1 MLNITAR
8 VLLIYILLLTAMRI
22 MGKREIGQLS
32 NLDFVVS
39 IVVAELA
46 TLPITDQK
54 MPLAHSIL
62 PMMIIT
68 VLQIAVS
75 MACLKSNRFRRFLYG
90 RPNVLIAGG
99 RLQMAE
105 MRQARYNID
114 DLLSQ
119 LRQRDVFDVSNV
131 EYAVLETS
139 GDLTVILKPV
149 CCAVT
154 RGDLNIN
161 SQDVFSGMPLTLI
174 DDGEINWKGMAD
186 HNLTRQ
192 WLLEQ
197 LQIQG
202 IHDPQQVFF
211 ASLSNS
217 GKLYVIS
224 RAEAL
229 QTKEKIH

>member
-1 MLNITAR
+1 MNAATENRMQKRTFEGKHVVVGITGGIAA
-8 VLLIYILLLTAMRI
+8 YKA
-22 MGKREIGQLS
+22 
-32 NLDFVVS
+32 
-39 IVVAELA
+39 AEL
-46 TLPITDQK
+46 
-54 MPLAHSIL
+54 
-62 PMMIIT
+62 
-68 VLQIAVS
+68 V
-75 MACLKSNRFRRFLYG
+75 
-90 RPNVLIAGG
+90 
-99 RLQMAE
+99 
-105 MRQARYNID
+105 
-114 DLLSQ
+114 SQ
-119 LRQRDVFDVSNV
+119 LRQRGVFDVSNV